1 MGTHPIFESDFDC
14 LTELKDSHSP
24 GGMMGTENRLA
35 DLCAAAELM
44 QYREQVLDEQNKTLA
59 AQTQLREASL
69 ADLEQQVQ
77 SSYAALYPRH
87 YPGVLPRTNIVY
99 VPVPV
104 GTAEAARYAS
114 VFIPQYLPGSSA
126 LPTLGLSPY
135 ASAFG
140 VAPPVPPNK
149 LTLAPMSSP
158 VPSLSSP
165 GSALGSSL
173 GSPACTPT
181 EERAIF
187 LPKEEIC
194 VASPTKPS
202 PQPITVP
209 TQIISQ
215 ESARIVPKQI
225 TLVKMRPKKLPVSS
239 SQDQA
244 GQSPTAKV
252 DGHFRRSLGS
262 PITPVVRRTEKKR
275 PHTVYVD
282 QNVAESLDSHFERS
296 LGVQAWRECLA
307 KRAKLATPRQ
317 KNN

>member
-1 MGTHPIFESDFDC
+1 
-14 LTELKDSHSP
+14 
-24 GGMMGTENRLA
+24 MGTENRLA

-44 QYREQVLDEQNKTLA
+44 QYREQVLDEQNKI
-59 AQTQLREASL
+59 AQTQLHEASL
-69 ADLEQQVQ
+69 ADLEQHVQ

-104 GTAEAARYAS
+104 GTAEAARFAN

-126 LPTLGLSPY
+126 LPTLGLSPF
-135 ASAFG
+135 ASAPFG

-181 EERAIF
+181 EERAVF

-194 VASPTKPS
+194 VTSPSKPS
-202 PQPITVP
+202 PQPIAVP

-225 TLVKMRPKKLPVSS
+225 TLVKMRPKKIPASTS

-244 GQSPTAKV
+244 GQSQSQSQSPTAKV
-252 DGHFRRSLGS
+252 EGHFRRSLGS

-282 QNVAESLDSHFERS
+282 QNVAESLDSHFEKS

-307 KRAKLATPRQ
+307 KRAKLAAPRQ